1 MPMHPP
7 RIRATQPGQNEA
19 VTSSIVTTATARDG
33 TPLLLRRW
41 AADPA
46 WASVLLVHGLA
57 EHSGRYERAG
67 SLLAAAGLDV
77 QAFDLRGYGESGGL
91 RAHVERWSVY
101 LDDVA
106 DRLAAVR
113 IEGRPTVL
121 FGHSMGALVCLT
133 YAVSDRPAPDALV
146 LSTPPL
152 DARLPPVPRT
162 AVPLLSAVLP
172 RLRLSNPI
180 TGDQLSSDPSV
191 GERYFADPLLE
202 PRSTA
207 RLAAEALGAMRT
219 GRDGLRRLTVP
230 TYVTHGE
237 ADTIVPVDA
246 SEPLAH
252 VPGVERHTYPVLRHE
267 TLNEPQGPQVV
278 AGIVAWL
285 RRTLAAS

>member
-1 MPMHPP
+1 M
-7 RIRATQPGQNEA
+7 IASTIST
-19 VTSSIVTTATARDG
+19 VTARDG

-41 AADPA
+41 PADPA

-57 EHSGRYERAG
+57 EHSGRYERTG
-67 SLLAAAGLDV
+67 SLLAEAGLDT
-77 QAFDLRGYGESGGL
+77 QAFDLRGYGKSGGP
-91 RAHVERWSVY
+91 RAHVERWGVY

-113 IEGRPTVL
+113 VPARPTVL

-133 YAVSDRPAPDALV
+133 YALSGRPLPDALV

-152 DARLPPVPRT
+152 AARLPPVQRA
-162 AVPLLSAVLP
+162 AVPVLSAIVP

-180 TGDQLSSDPSV
+180 SGDQLSSDPSV

-202 PRSTA
+202 PRSTV
-207 RLAAEALGAMRT
+207 RLAAELLGAMQT
-219 GRDGLRRLTVP
+219 ARDGLARLSVP
-230 TYVTHGE
+230 TCVTHGD

-252 VPGVERHTYPVLRHE
+252 VPGVERHVYPGLRHE
-267 TLNEPQGPQVV
+267 TLNELQGPQVV
-278 AGIVAWL
+278 ADIVSWL
-285 RRTLAAS
+285 RRSLVVS